1 MTKISREIKTSEIVT
16 TLREK
21 GKFQDVWATGFI
33 PNSDPQMPPHYVLK
47 PTKVSISEEIDDL
60 YGQFKISH
68 NKQDYWEPS
77 HATHFFT
84 TKKIANVY
92 FKNMVEIALQKH
104 ANEAEIVVQ
113 EMEHVHE
120 EIQKYKPKG

>member
-1 MTKISREIKTSEIVT
+1 MTKISREVKTSEIVT

-21 GKFQDVWATGFI
+21 GKFKDVWATGFI

-47 PTKVSISEEIDDL
+47 PTKVSISEDIDDL
-60 YGQFKISH
+60 YGHFKISH

-84 TKKIANVY
+84 TKKIAKV
-92 FKNMVEIALQKH
+92 FFDNMVERALRKH
-104 ANEAEIVVQ
+104 LDEAENVVQ
-113 EMEHVHE
+113 EMEQVHE
-120 EIQKYKPKG
+120 EILKYKSKS